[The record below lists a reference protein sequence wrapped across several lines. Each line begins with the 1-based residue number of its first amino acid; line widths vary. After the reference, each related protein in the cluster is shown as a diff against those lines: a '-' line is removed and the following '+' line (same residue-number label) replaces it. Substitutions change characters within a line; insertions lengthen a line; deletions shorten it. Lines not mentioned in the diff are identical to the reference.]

1 MGLERYLIRVSPRE
15 LMVTTLLKLVNERIS
30 TANQKLESCE
40 NLIKEKLGDEASK
53 TNLPLWIGN
62 SVKSEKKLLQFL
74 EFLKNKGLEES
85 DLKIVES
92 SIREAR
98 ELLGFS

>member
-1 MGLERYLIRVSPRE
+1 MDLERYFIRVSPTE
-15 LMVTTLLKLVNERIS
+15 LMFATLFKLIKERVS
-30 TANQKLESCE
+30 MASQKLESCE
-40 NLIKEKLGDEASK
+40 NLIKEKLANEASNL
-53 TNLPLWIGN
+53 NLPLWIGN
-62 SVKSEKKLLQFL
+62 SVKSEKELLQFL
-74 EFLKNKGLEES
+74 ELLKNKGLEES

>member
-1 MGLERYLIRVSPRE
+1 ML
-15 LMVTTLLKLVNERIS
+15 TTLLKLVNERIS

-40 NLIKEKLGDEASK
+40 NLIKEKLANGDSI
-53 TNLPLWIGN
+53 NLPVWIGN